1 MVEHYKPAFSGGFT
15 ETRSLEASWPRGVI
29 SLSHVALPFPPD
41 DPLYGAERPDD
52 SGQLYLGQLAIRGER
67 GLMLLSS
74 DWLLRLRHNPFYAMQ
89 EKRII
94 DWVAAA
100 PILRAVMIR
109 RHISCSTT
117 RRITSTAFIP

>member
-1 MVEHYKPAFSGGFT
+1 MLDGLSFAIRRSANGKVSSPTSRFVNGPGSA
-15 ETRSLEASWPRGVI
+15 TRIGEASWPRGVI

-74 DWLLRLRHNPFYAMQ
+74 DWLLRLRHNPFYAVQ

-94 DWVAAA
+94 DWVAA
-100 PILRAVMIR
+100 
-109 RHISCSTT
+109 
-117 RRITSTAFIP
+117 TSD